1 MEVIEFFGKNYTWLF
16 SGAGVTILLVI
27 LGLIKSKEST
37 NKTNQK
43 NIRAG
48 RDVVGRDKRGS

>member
-1 MEVIEFFGKNYTWLF
+1 MEVIEFFEKNYAWLF

-27 LGLIKSKEST
+27 FGLIKSKEST

-43 NIRAG
+43 HIRAG